1 MDLRNV
7 NALALDLSSAVT
19 CARKYARKCAI
30 KTGTF
35 DSAKQI
41 YRGTFEDL
49 AHLIAHLNALNP
61 LIAHSKALKP
71 LIAHSKALNPL

>member
-7 NALALDLSSAVT
+7 SALALDLSSAVT
-19 CARKYARKCAI
+19 CARKYARKYARKCAI

-49 AHLIAHLNALNP
+49 AHLIAHLE
-61 LIAHSKALKP
+61 IGYK
-71 LIAHSKALNPL
+71 IG